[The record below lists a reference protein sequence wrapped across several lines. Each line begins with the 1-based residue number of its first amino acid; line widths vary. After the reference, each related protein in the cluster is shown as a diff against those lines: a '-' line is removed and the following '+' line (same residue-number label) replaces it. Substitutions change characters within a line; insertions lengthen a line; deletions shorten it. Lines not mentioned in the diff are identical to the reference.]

1 MDADGCMTCH
11 ASITGGE
18 PDAVVLTDLAA
29 DYTLDELV
37 GSCRKQTVRRTLE
50 EQERRSGLELGVLGK
65 QLRVT
70 FL

>member
-37 GSCRKQTVRRTLE
+37 DYLARPNPPMPPYEADTTARR
-50 EQERRSGLELGVLGK
+50 
-65 QLRVT
+65 QLAIYLLDT
-70 FL
+70 Y